1 MLHYKRCQVCGES
14 LDASLVLMIRPA
26 DYLRGVAVEPGLHP
40 ECAWY
45 SRQACVMLAGT
56 MQRYNPTG
64 NNPLTRCGD
73 PLCRCR
79 FWAPA
84 EDPAPGRE
92 GKPAEAWYEAWTR
105 SEDYRIIS
113 VPADDSGPEA
123 TGIALRGVPIRRL
136 RKVRDPAPG
145 SEDIQP
151 MDLLA
156 AIIAART
163 LWQAPVLGERNGRDT

>member
-1 MLHYKRCQVCGES
+1 MPGLRRIPRCEPGV
-14 LDASLVLMIRPA
+14 DDPPA

-40 ECAWY
+40 ECSWY

-79 FWAPA
+79 YWAPS

-105 SEDYRIIS
+105 SKDYRIIT
-113 VPADDSGPEA
+113 VPADESGPEA

-145 SEDIQP
+145 SDDTQP

-156 AIIAART
+156 ASIAART
-163 LWQAPVLGERNGRDT
+163 LWQATVLGERNGTNT